1 MRATIQKWGN
11 SLAVRIPKAFA
22 EETRLRQG
30 SEIDISLADGNVV
43 LAPLPKEP
51 LKLSEL
57 LERVSPESLHE
68 HAEWGQPKGREAW

>member
-1 MRATIQKWGN
+1 LRATIQKWGN

-30 SEIDISLADGNVV
+30 SEIEISLADGNVV
-43 LAPLPKEP
+43 LAPLRKYPI
-51 LKLSEL
+51 KLSEL

-68 HAEWGQPKGREAW
+68 HVEWGRPKGRETW